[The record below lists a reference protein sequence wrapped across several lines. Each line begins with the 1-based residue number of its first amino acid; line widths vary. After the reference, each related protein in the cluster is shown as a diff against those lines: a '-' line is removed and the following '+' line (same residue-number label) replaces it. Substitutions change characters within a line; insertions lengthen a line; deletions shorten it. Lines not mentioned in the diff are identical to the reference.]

1 MYSKITKIV
10 HNIPLSLT
18 EAAFSK
24 KQGFKSQATKIP
36 YILVDSFPELG
47 LLTALRFLEW
57 VSENPKGII
66 SLPTG
71 KTPEYFI
78 KWTHHLLT
86 NWNDKKLTS
95 MRNNYGLNLKE
106 KPDLSCLTFVQIDEF
121 YPINPKQHNSFNHY
135 IKKYYL
141 NGMGIPEEKA
151 VLINCDQISLFK
163 NKPWSEVFPDGLV
176 DLSLRY
182 KDPKSNTEKE
192 QQRSIF
198 LIDQWC
204 SEYENKINNLGGIG
218 FFLGG
223 IGPDGHIAF
232 NVRGSDHNSTTR
244 LMETNF
250 ETQAAAATDL
260 GGIEISKNRLVI
272 TIGLGTITTNK
283 NAVAII
289 TAAGEAKATIVKKSL
304 ENAPDVIY
312 PASVLQTLKNSRFY
326 LTKGA
331 GKHLKDVENIY
342 WKNAEWSES
351 KKQRALLQLAHSSNT
366 FGKKLTVTDLKN
378 DPICKHIPNLNKI
391 FTQNITIEPRERIIP
406 LPIGIANSM
415 WKHGDLN
422 IWKQILENNS
432 LVNKPNSIY
441 FNFNINT
448 NTIKRKKCYDVI
460 RSKNIPNLP
469 NTNYLNYLKMLSSY
483 KFAICPEGNGLDTHR
498 FWECL
503 YLKVIPICLKNHIT
517 EYYSKNFPIVLLDDW
532 NHIDEN
538 MLGSYYNNTC
548 WDNYNM
554 LNFDTYCKEV
564 LQ

>member
-1 MYSKITKIV
+1 MNIITGEKIQQLCDYYIGSLGDFNFNPRIKIQNNK
-10 HNIPLSLT
+10 HINI
-18 EAAFSK
+18 
-24 KQGFKSQATKIP
+24 
-36 YILVDSFPELG
+36 
-47 LLTALRFLEW
+47 
-57 VSENPKGII
+57 ENYDLNMI
-66 SLPTG
+66 STG
-71 KTPEYFI
+71 KI
-78 KWTHHLLT
+78 KNIFCYTHIIDGKSAKFSQ
-86 NWNDKKLTS
+86 NKCD
-95 MRNNYGLNLKE
+95 NNYKNLMDILN
-106 KPDLSCLTFVQIDEF
+106 
-121 YPINPKQHNSFNHY
+121 N
-135 IKKYYL
+135 
-141 NGMGIPEEKA
+141 
-151 VLINCDQISLFK
+151 
-163 NKPWSEVFPDGLV
+163 
-176 DLSLRY
+176 
-182 KDPKSNTEKE
+182 
-192 QQRSIF
+192 
-198 LIDQWC
+198 
-204 SEYENKINNLGGIG
+204 
-218 FFLGG
+218 
-223 IGPDGHIAF
+223 
-232 NVRGSDHNSTTR
+232 
-244 LMETNF
+244 
-250 ETQAAAATDL
+250 
-260 GGIEISKNRLVI
+260 
-272 TIGLGTITTNK
+272 ITTNF
-283 NAVAII
+283 NII
-289 TAAGEAKATIVKKSL
+289 FH
-304 ENAPDVIY
+304 
-312 PASVLQTLKNSRFY
+312 NSDGHFLSNR
-326 LTKGA
+326 
-331 GKHLKDVENIY
+331 VE
-342 WKNAEWSES
+342 
-351 KKQRALLQLAHSSNT
+351 LLN
-366 FGKKLTVTDLKN
+366 
-378 DPICKHIPNLNKI
+378 IPNLNKI